1 MPTMER
7 PNDLAWQTVRAR
19 NEARCQR
26 IVDSA
31 APLVTN
37 DLRWDDVGRVEL
49 PSAAIDS
56 LVYMR
61 DVEGFTDSYIRGIA
75 AHRTTLR
82 DPLIGRFLSIWQSEE
97 AGHSDA
103 VARYLDRYGERRG
116 LDIPAQQPS
125 PTVPVPMHERIVSHV
140 GGPVGRL
147 VAAAH
152 MTWGASNELLTLN
165 GYRLLAARCHD
176 PVLSGLL
183 SRIAAQE
190 ARHYSFYLLQAEWR
204 LAASPLARSVLR
216 RLLRGSWT
224 PVGVGE
230 GYKTA
235 AEFRCVLEYL
245 GVDTEGRRV
254 IDRMD
259 RRIAALPGLA
269 DLRIFRSAT
278 TTALA

>member
-1 MPTMER
+1 MDR
-7 PNDLAWQTVRAR
+7 SNAVAWRTVRAR
-19 NEARCQR
+19 NEARCER
-26 IVDSA
+26 IIASA
-31 APLVTN
+31 APLVTA
-37 DLRWDDVGRVEL
+37 DLAWDDVGRVEL
-49 PSAAIDS
+49 PAAAIDS

-61 DVEGFTDSYIRGIA
+61 DVEGFTDSYIRGVA

-97 AGHSDA
+97 ASHAEA
-103 VARYLDRYGERRG
+103 VARYLDRYGDRRG
-116 LDIPAQQPS
+116 VAIPPQPLS
-125 PTVPVPMHERIVSHV
+125 PSAPPPVHERIVSHV

-147 VAAAH
+147 VVAAH

-165 GYRLLAARCHD
+165 GYRLLAARCND
-176 PVLSGLL
+176 PVLGDLL

-204 LAASPLARSVLR
+204 LAASPVARSVLR

-245 GVDTEGRRV
+245 GVGTDAQRI

-259 RRIAALPGLA
+259 RRISALPGLG
-269 DLRIFRSAT
+269 DLRIFRSA
-278 TTALA
+278 AAAV